1 MKSQDS
7 GTLKKKGR
15 KEEKRERK
23 VVLRADVS

>member
-1 MKSQDS
+1 MKSQDI